1 MHRGEGH
8 ASRRRPC
15 IAAKAMPHGE
25 AHASRQRPARRGEGR
40 HGAAKAHTWR
50 RIAPL
55 PWRCSVRDA
64 AKVPPRALTL
74 PVEGSLLLPSRQSRQ
89 RRPPAGRES
98 GTLPHSEHSEH
109 SERTE
114 TARSRRDERPATG
127 ARLGSDRT
135 TAEAPVRPPGSPGS
149 GAGDA
154 CASRGSARIGSRRCL
169 CVARLRPDRVT
180 RRRPYGAGSA
190 RLGSRRRLYGAR
202 LRPHRARETPVRAF
216 APPDSP
222 APPGSPRPPRLTYP
236 YPLFSIIPGW
246 GIGPRPGHRVA
257 AAAPITGP

>member
-1 MHRGEGH
+1 H

-15 IAAKAMPHGE
+15 IAAKAMPHGEAHASRRKPMHHGE

-98 GTLPHSEHSEH
+98 GTLPHSELSDHSET
-109 SERTE
+109 TE

-135 TAEAPVRPPGSPGS
+135 TAEA
-149 GAGDA
+149 
-154 CASRGSARIGSRRCL
+154 
-169 CVARLRPDRVT
+169 
-180 RRRPYGAGSA
+180 
-190 RLGSRRRLYGAR
+190 
-202 LRPHRARETPVRAF
+202 
-216 APPDSP
+216 
-222 APPGSPRPPRLTYP
+222 
-236 YPLFSIIPGW
+236 
-246 GIGPRPGHRVA
+246 
-257 AAAPITGP
+257 